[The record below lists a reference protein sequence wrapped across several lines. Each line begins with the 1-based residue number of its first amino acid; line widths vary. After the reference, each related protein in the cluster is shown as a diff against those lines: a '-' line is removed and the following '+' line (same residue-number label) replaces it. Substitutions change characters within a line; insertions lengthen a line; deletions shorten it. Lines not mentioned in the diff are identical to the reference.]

1 MVCNCSAK
9 IKFFCVLCIF
19 CVSVVV
25 GFAKRLSYLRSCLS
39 CLLVQRVVPA
49 LLQLQVLAAP

>member
-9 IKFFCVLCIF
+9 IKFFLCIVYF
-19 CVSVVV
+19 FVSVVV